1 MVARF
6 GKRLVES
13 GFSSIAKSRKNLAYP
28 TKLDAKLDKLKTDI
42 SSKEDNLKT
51 LLKEELISKNKYQTL
66 LDAYK
71 KPRQKKIFKLQDQI
85 AARAKEM
92 ERTGKVQT
100 TRNNPRLAAE
110 MERINQKNKKKEG
123 SITKAYKEGLITKG
137 EANNKIKKA
146 VEEGLI
152 TRGEATEQAKRLT
165 AKKGGR
171 LRGMGKAL
179 RGGGKVMRG

>member
-1 MVARF
+1 MVSRF
-6 GKRLVES
+6 GKKLVES
-13 GFSSIAKSRKNLAYP
+13 GFTSVAKRRKNLAYP

-42 SSKEDNLKT
+42 SSKENQLKK
-51 LLKEELISKNKYQTL
+51 LLEKELISKNKYQTL

-110 MERINQKNKKKEG
+110 KERMNKDADKKRANR
-123 SITKAYKEGLITKG
+123 AYQ
-137 EANNKIKKA
+137 
-146 VEEGLI
+146 EEMDEYVFGP
-152 TRGEATEQAKRLT
+152 
-165 AKKGGR
+165 GR
-171 LRGMGKAL
+171 LRAEAEIQLKKCGKIRGMRKAL

>member
-1 MVARF
+1 MIARL
-6 GKRLVES
+6 GKKFVKS
-13 GFSSIAKSRKNLAYP
+13 GFSSVARGRKNLTYP
-28 TKLDAKLDKLKTDI
+28 TKLHAKLDKLKLDI
-42 SSKEDNLKT
+42 SSKEDKLKN
-51 LLKEELISKNKYQTL
+51 LLKDELINKNKYQTL

-71 KPRQKKIFKLQDQI
+71 KPRQKKIYKLQDQI

-110 MERINQKNKKKEG
+110 KERMN
-123 SITKAYKEGLITKG
+123 L
-137 EANNKIKKA
+137 
-146 VEEGLI
+146 
-152 TRGEATEQAKRLT
+152 RT
-165 AKKGGR
+165 AKKGGK

>member
-1 MVARF
+1 MVSRF
-6 GKRLVES
+6 GKKLVES
-13 GFSSIAKSRKNLAYP
+13 GFTSVAKRRKNLAYP

-42 SSKEDNLKT
+42 SSKENQLKK
-51 LLKEELISKNKYQTL
+51 LLEKELISKNKYQTL

-110 MERINQKNKKKEG
+110 KERMNKDADKKRANR
-123 SITKAYKEGLITKG
+123 AYQEEMDEYVFGPGRLRA
-137 EANNKIKKA
+137 EA
-146 VEEGLI
+146 GRQL
-152 TRGEATEQAKRLT
+152 
-165 AKKGGR
+165 KKGGK

>member
-6 GKRLVES
+6 GKKLVES

-28 TKLDAKLDKLKTDI
+28 TKLHAKLDKLKLDI
-42 SSKEDNLKT
+42 SSREDNLKA

-100 TRNNPRLAAE
+100 PRNNPRLAAE
-110 MERINQKNKKKEG
+110 MERMN
-123 SITKAYKEGLITKG
+123 L
-137 EANNKIKKA
+137 
-146 VEEGLI
+146 
-152 TRGEATEQAKRLT
+152 RT

-179 RGGGKVMRG
+179 RGGGKVSRG

>member
-6 GKRLVES
+6 GKKLVES
-13 GFSSIAKSRKNLAYP
+13 GFSSVARNRKNLAYP

-42 SSKEDNLKT
+42 SSKENQLKK
-51 LLKEELISKNKYQTL
+51 LLEKELISKNKYQTL

-71 KPRQKKIFKLQDQI
+71 EPRQKKINKLQNQI
-85 AARAKEM
+85 YARAKEM

-110 MERINQKNKKKEG
+110 KERMN
-123 SITKAYKEGLITKG
+123 L
-137 EANNKIKKA
+137 
-146 VEEGLI
+146 
-152 TRGEATEQAKRLT
+152 RT
-165 AKKGGR
+165 AKKGGK

-179 RGGGKVMRG
+179 RGGGKVTRG

>member
-6 GKRLVES
+6 GKKFVES
-13 GFSSIAKSRKNLAYP
+13 GFSSIARNRKNLTYP
-28 TKLDAKLDKLKTDI
+28 TKLHAKLDKLKLDI
-42 SSKEDNLKT
+42 SSRENKLKN
-51 LLKEELISKNKYQTL
+51 LLKDELISKSKYQTL

-71 KPRQKKIFKLQDQI
+71 KPRQKKIYKLQDQI

-110 MERINQKNKKKEG
+110 KEKINKDAEKKRINR
-123 SITKAYKEGLITKG
+123 AYQEEMDEYVFGPGRLRA
-137 EANNKIKKA
+137 EA
-146 VEEGLI
+146 GRQL
-152 TRGEATEQAKRLT
+152 
-165 AKKGGR
+165 KKGGR

>member
-6 GKRLVES
+6 GKKLVES
-13 GFSSIAKSRKNLAYP
+13 GFSSVARGRKNLTYP

-42 SSKEDNLKT
+42 S
-51 LLKEELISKNKYQTL
+51 LKENQLKKLLEKELISKNKYQTL

-100 TRNNPRLAAE
+100 TRNNPRLAAL
-110 MERINQKNKKKEG
+110 KE
-123 SITKAYKEGLITKG
+123 KMNL
-137 EANNKIKKA
+137 
-146 VEEGLI
+146 
-152 TRGEATEQAKRLT
+152 RT
-165 AKKGGR
+165 AKKGGK

-179 RGGGKVMRG
+179 RGGGKVTRG

>member
-6 GKRLVES
+6 GKKLVES
-13 GFSSIAKSRKNLAYP
+13 GFSSVARNRKNLAYP

-42 SSKEDNLKT
+42 SSKEKR
-51 LLKEELISKNKYQTL
+51 LKELLEKELISKNKYQTL

-110 MERINQKNKKKEG
+110 KERMN
-123 SITKAYKEGLITKG
+123 L
-137 EANNKIKKA
+137 
-146 VEEGLI
+146 
-152 TRGEATEQAKRLT
+152 RT
-165 AKKGGR
+165 AKKGGK

-179 RGGGKVMRG
+179 RGGGKVTRG

>member
-6 GKRLVES
+6 GKKLVES
-13 GFSSIAKSRKNLAYP
+13 GFTSVARNRKNLAYP

-42 SSKEDNLKT
+42 SSKENQLKK
-51 LLKEELISKNKYQTL
+51 LLEKELISKNKYQTL

-100 TRNNPRLAAE
+100 TRNNPRLAAL
-110 MERINQKNKKKEG
+110 KKRMN
-123 SITKAYKEGLITKG
+123 L
-137 EANNKIKKA
+137 
-146 VEEGLI
+146 
-152 TRGEATEQAKRLT
+152 RT
-165 AKKGGR
+165 AKKGGK

-179 RGGGKVMRG
+179 RGGGKVTRG